1 MCSGKN
7 AEEQG
12 EPKVNILLV
21 DDHPENLVALEA
33 VLDSPEYTLVKAAT
47 GMEALKL
54 LLKDDF
60 GLILLDVFMPGLNG
74 FETTAMIRER
84 PKTRNIPIIFITA
97 VNKTETD
104 AARGYSLGAVDYII
118 KPFDPDTLKSKVS
131 ALVKLYKKGNRL
143 KEQLGQLEKL
153 SQERYRNLANAIPQI
168 VWIARP
174 NGMVDF
180 FNQQWFSYTGLTF
193 EQSEGW
199 GWKKVIHP
207 EDLQR
212 YLDRWEETL
221 KIGIPFETHCR
232 LKRADGAYRWHL
244 IRALPERDQHDQT
257 IAWLGTSTDID
268 DQKRAE
274 EVLKQKTLEAE
285 EATRIKSEFVSNVS
299 HELRTPLNAIIGYA
313 SLLLQGTYGSVDD
326 HQKPP
331 VEGIQRNAS
340 ELLNLINNL
349 LDFSKMES
357 GKVPLTVERVDL
369 KRLLPDVVENLRGV
383 MNGKPVEIRWN
394 IQEGLTPIQSDPLKV
409 RQVISNLMS
418 NAIKFTEV
426 GSITLSASNV
436 DGGIQF
442 SIEDTG
448 VGMKREDLPYIFDPF
463 RQIDGSMTRKVG
475 GSGFGLTIVK
485 NALTLLHGQIDVQ
498 SEFGRGSTFTVFLPE
513 RLSVSSEPDGTAKP
527 LQQ

>member
-1 MCSGKN
+1 M
-7 AEEQG
+7 
-12 EPKVNILLV
+12 NILLV

-33 VLDSPEYTLVKAAT
+33 VLDSPQYTLVKAAT

-74 FETTAMIRER
+74 FETAAMIRER

-131 ALVKLYKKGNRL
+131 ALVDLYKKGNKL
-143 KEQLGQLEKL
+143 KEQLGQLERF

-199 GWKKVIHP
+199 GWKKAIHP
-207 EDLQR
+207 EDLPY
-212 YLDRWEETL
+212 YLDRWGETL
-221 KIGIPFETHCR
+221 KIGIPFEIHCR
-232 LKRADGAYRWHL
+232 LKRADESYRWHL
-244 IRALPERDQHDQT
+244 VRALPERDRQDQT
-257 IAWLGTSTDID
+257 MAWLGTSTDID

-274 EVLKQKTLEAE
+274 EVLRQKTMEAE

-299 HELRTPLNAIIGYA
+299 HELRTPMNAIIGYA
-313 SLLLQGTYGSVDD
+313 ALLLQGTYGEVNDR
-326 HQKPP
+326 QKQP

-349 LDFSKMES
+349 LDLSKMES
-357 GKVPLTVERVDL
+357 GKIPLAIEPVNLTG
-369 KRLLPDVVENLRGV
+369 LLPEVFENLKGL
-383 MNGKPVEIRWN
+383 MNGKQIEIRWK
-394 IQEGLTPIQSDPLKV
+394 IQDGLAPIESDPLKI
-409 RQVISNLMS
+409 RQVLLNLLS

-426 GSITLSASNV
+426 GSITISASNV
-436 DGGIQF
+436 NGGIQF

-448 VGMKREDLPYIFDPF
+448 LGMKQEDLPFIFDPF
-463 RQIDGSMTRKVG
+463 RQIDGSMTRRVG
-475 GSGFGLTIVK
+475 GSGLGLTIVK
-485 NALTLLHGQIDVQ
+485 NVLNLLHGKIDVQ

-513 RLSVSSEPDGTAKP
+513 RIGRPSESSGLTKELHK
-527 LQQ
+527 

>member
-1 MCSGKN
+1 MLKKRG
-7 AEEQG
+7 EER
-12 EPKVNILLV
+12 VNILLV

-33 VLDSPEYTLVKAAT
+33 VLDCPEYTLVKAAT

-74 FETTAMIRER
+74 FETAAMIRER
-84 PKTRNIPIIFITA
+84 PKTRNVPIIFITA

-131 ALVKLYKKGNRL
+131 ALVDLYKKGNKL
-143 KEQLGQLEKL
+143 KEQLGQLERL

-180 FNQQWFSYTGLTF
+180 FNQKWFSYTGLSF

-207 EDLQR
+207 EDLQD
-212 YLDRWEETL
+212 YLDRWGETL
-221 KIGIPFETHCR
+221 KIGIPFEFHCR

-244 IRALPERDQHDQT
+244 VRALPERDQHDQT
-257 IAWLGTSTDID
+257 MAWLGTSTDID

-274 EVLKQKTLEAE
+274 EVLRHKTLEAE

-313 SLLLQGTYGSVDD
+313 SLLLQGTYGPVNDP
-326 HQKPP
+326 QKPP

-349 LDFSKMES
+349 LDLSKMES
-357 GKVPLTVERVDL
+357 GKIPLTIEAVDL
-369 KRLLPDVVENLRGV
+369 KRLLPEVLENLKGL
-383 MNGKPVEIRWN
+383 MNGKQIDVRWD
-394 IQEGLTPIQSDPLKV
+394 IQEGLTSIQTDPMKV
-409 RQVISNLMS
+409 RQVVLNLLS

-436 DGGIQF
+436 KGGVRFLIA
-442 SIEDTG
+442 DTG
-448 VGMKREDLPYIFDPF
+448 VGMKQEDLPYIFDPF

-475 GSGFGLTIVK
+475 GSGLGLTIVK
-485 NALTLLHGQIDVQ
+485 NALTILHGTIDVQ
-498 SEFGRGSTFTVFLPE
+498 SEYGRGSTFTVFLPK
-513 RLSVSSEPDGTAKP
+513 RFPVSPESDGMAK
-527 LQQ
+527 QRQS